1 MALTPTYYLAD
12 FMTGDLC
19 GEALP
24 LENVQLSSSL
34 QPGRF
39 SAQLDMRK
47 LGDLGDGHRVM
58 NLLRNGKCTLV
69 PVLEGISTGVGN
81 PPTTRELGE
90 WWVSVVADAPPSP
103 IVQISG
109 PEFAGYAKEVLLAG
123 SWVRTWVGVLDPVV
137 TARDMLAA
145 LYSTSQDVAVNLQ
158 SWSSDTGAMVEVN
171 APPRSDDY
179 WSAISELQE
188 AEGGEF
194 EWMIRS
200 GLVQVG
206 GAPRRVTRTLVVGQ
220 PVLAAS
226 RLDVT
231 LELAA
236 PGDGPASV
244 TGFSREASEHRTGS
258 TMYGHG
264 AGRGADQIVT
274 YISRGKVP
282 GEPAKNRL
290 ITDPTALSMP
300 VLRRRVQQALNNLT
314 PEQVVWPATMP
325 TDRYTPRVGELYS
338 WRSDA
343 QWTRPA
349 ESGQVRCV
357 GWSWSSTGADEYVL
371 DLVEA

>member
-12 FMTGDLC
+12 FMTGDLY

-24 LENVQLSSSL
+24 LEAVSLSSSL
-34 QPGRF
+34 EPGQF
-39 SAQLDMRK
+39 SASLDMRK
-47 LGDLGDGHRVM
+47 LGDRGDGYRVM

-69 PVLEGISTGVGN
+69 PVLEGISPGVGN
-81 PPTTRELGE
+81 PPTARELGE
-90 WWVSVVADAPPSP
+90 WWISVVADAPPSP

-109 PEFAGYAKEVLLAG
+109 PEFAGYAREVLLGDSWAG
-123 SWVRTWVGVLDPVV
+123 ELDPVV
-137 TARDMLAA
+137 TAREMLAT
-145 LYSTSQDVAVNLQ
+145 LYSTSQDVTVNLQ
-158 SWSSDTGAMVEVN
+158 SWASSTGAKVTVD
-171 APPRSDDY
+171 AAIRSDDY

-194 EWMIRS
+194 EWIIRS
-200 GLVQVG
+200 GLALVG
-206 GAPRRVTRTLVVGQ
+206 GAPRSVTRTLVVGQ

-226 RLDVT
+226 RPDVT

-236 PGDGPASV
+236 PGEGPASV
-244 TGFSREASEHRTGS
+244 TGFSREVSEHRTGS

-264 AGRGADQIVT
+264 AGRGKDQLVT
-274 YISRGKVP
+274 YISRAKVP

-314 PEQVVWPATMP
+314 PEQGVWPASMP